1 MCKAFVGVL
10 FLVLLTGVSTT
21 AVAATLSFHDSW
33 SGTQSI
39 DNSGSDPSWWS
50 PKLDFPGAGLT
61 SDYSGAPAGFSSV
74 FEYDDYY
81 LNGLTAFTITIK
93 GKDDNSSAPIDFF
106 LDFDSDNTHWFK
118 DNKSDEGKIAGYNV
132 ALNNPFTLVLDIKN
146 DKLFYNGTWVDDLHY
161 VDPTTFIGKQ
171 ELYLGIGCH
180 FTLTEIDVD
189 VSVNKPFGT
198 TPVPEPS
205 TLLLTGVSLLGLAA
219 LKLRK
224 NK

>member
-1 MCKAFVGVL
+1 MSKAFVGIL
-10 FLVLLTGVSTT
+10 ILVLLAGISTT
-21 AVAATLSFHDSW
+21 ASATTLYFHDSW

-39 DNSGSDPSWWS
+39 DNSGSGPAWWS
-50 PKLDFPGAGLT
+50 PKLDFPNAGLT

-74 FEYDDYY
+74 FEYDTYY

-106 LDFDSDNTHWFK
+106 LDFNSNHNSWL
-118 DNKSDEGKIAGYNV
+118 NKSQNNGKIAGYDV
-132 ALNNPFTLVLDIKN
+132 APSNAFVLVLDIKN
-146 DKLFYNGTWVDDLHY
+146 DQLLYNGTVKGDLNNIT
-161 VDPTTFIGKQ
+161 PATFANIQ

-205 TLLLTGVSLLGLAA
+205 TLLLTGVSLLGLVAIKRRRA
-219 LKLRK
+219 K
-224 NK
+224 